1 MDCFFAAVQCYE
13 NSDKILFSAT
23 LEMKNAKKII
33 EVLCEKNGSSVKN
46 GFARLSGNGCRDFF
60 ASLLS
65 SYDTLN
71 AYKCDACGHV
81 NEDGAIFCCK
91 CGKHIGGDF

>member
-1 MDCFFAAVQCYE
+1 MDSFLAAIQCFDD
-13 NSDKILFSAT
+13 SDKISFSAT
-23 LEMKNAKKII
+23 LEMKNAKKFI
-33 EVLCEKNGSSVKN
+33 EMICEKNGSSAKN
-46 GFARLSGNGCRDFF
+46 GFARLSGHGCGDFF
-60 ASLLS
+60 TSLLS
-65 SYDTLN
+65 SYDALN